1 MKYNELN
8 SDFVRLTKNFEKSY
22 HKIRR
27 DCERNMRKLKI
38 EEEKKSEAFTGSQ
51 KSTKKMPKYVENNFP
66 SNDVEVMSN
75 FEFKELT
82 KLAKKIKKLQA

>member
-1 MKYNELN
+1 
-8 SDFVRLTKNFEKSY
+8 
-22 HKIRR
+22 
-27 DCERNMRKLKI
+27 MRKLKI
-38 EEEKKSEAFTGSQ
+38 EEEKKSEAFAGSQ

>member
-1 MKYNELN
+1 ML
-8 SDFVRLTKNFEKSY
+8 
-22 HKIRR
+22 
-27 DCERNMRKLKI
+27 
-38 EEEKKSEAFTGSQ
+38 
-51 KSTKKMPKYVENNFP
+51 KYVENNFP